1 MLLQQLVNG
10 LTVGSLYALM
20 ALGLTMVYGVLRVL
34 HIAHAAVFTLGA
46 YGGLFTFQATGSF
59 WAALAGAMASA
70 VLAGLAMERW
80 VYWPLL
86 AKPPIATL
94 IASIGVFIGLEEVFR
109 IVAGPQPYS
118 LDVPLLLPDVRVG
131 PVLVTAPQLLV
142 IAVTV
147 ALLGA
152 LWLFITR
159 TSLGLA
165 LRATS
170 QDRDMAAACGMNV
183 RRVVTLNFALGSA
196 LAGAA
201 GVLVGIYYNSVSPTM
216 GGVTGYKGLAIIVL
230 GGMGSIPGTVLGA
243 LLVGVVETI
252 LISLVDFALPRD
264 AWAFLA
270 MIAVFL
276 FRPQGLL
283 GR

>member
-46 YGGLFTFQATGSF
+46 YGGLWAFQATGSF
-59 WAALAGAMASA
+59 WAALAAAMASA

-142 IAVTV
+142 IAVTA

-152 LWLFITR
+152 LWLFIAR
-159 TSLGLA
+159 TPLGLA

>member
-46 YGGLFTFQATGSF
+46 YGGLFAFQATGSF
-59 WAALAGAMASA
+59 WAALAAAMASA

-86 AKPPIATL
+86 GKPPIATL

-109 IVAGPQPYS
+109 IVAGPQPYP
-118 LDVPLLLPDVRVG
+118 LDVPLRLPDVRLG
-131 PVLVTAPQLLV
+131 PILVTAPQLLV

-183 RRVVTLNFALGSA
+183 RRVVALNFALGSA

-243 LLVGVVETI
+243 LVVGVVETI
-252 LISLVDFALPRD
+252 LIALVDFALPRD

>member
-46 YGGLFTFQATGSF
+46 YGGLWAFRATGSF
-59 WAALAGAMASA
+59 WAALAAAMASA

-86 AKPPIATL
+86 GKPPIATL

-142 IAVTV
+142 IAVTI

-159 TSLGLA
+159 TSRGLA

-183 RRVVTLNFALGSA
+183 RRVVMLNFALGSA

-201 GVLVGIYYNSVSPTM
+201 GVLGGIYYNSVSPTM

-230 GGMGSIPGTVLGA
+230 GGMGSIPGTVLGG

>member
-46 YGGLFTFQATGSF
+46 YGGLFAFQATGSF
-59 WAALAGAMASA
+59 WAALAAAMASA

-183 RRVVTLNFALGSA
+183 RRVVALNFALGSA

>member
-1 MLLQQLVNG
+1 
-10 LTVGSLYALM
+10 
-20 ALGLTMVYGVLRVL
+20 
-34 HIAHAAVFTLGA
+34 
-46 YGGLFTFQATGSF
+46 
-59 WAALAGAMASA
+59 
-70 VLAGLAMERW
+70 
-80 VYWPLL
+80 
-86 AKPPIATL
+86 
-94 IASIGVFIGLEEVFR
+94 
-109 IVAGPQPYS
+109 
-118 LDVPLLLPDVRVG
+118 VPLLLPDVRVG

-142 IAVTV
+142 IAVTI

-183 RRVVTLNFALGSA
+183 RRVVMLNFALGSA

-230 GGMGSIPGTVLGA
+230 GGMGAIPGTVLGG